1 MAKFVHNK
9 SDAVILCRTKNGK
22 KAITFKNAT
31 TDKMTGA
38 VTFAGFTP
46 ISDDDLALLS
56 DAEKG
61 SVVFDRYSKR
71 GMLVVVDSIPAEYQ
85 TVADQLSAVT
95 GELASAKEEI
105 EALKADLARALASDK
120 AGEVKE
126 LTKENEA
133 LKARLSSVTE
143 ELTSVTSALEA
154 AKAAEDSMAVEIVSL
169 KEELEAVKT
178 ELESTQVELAKATTP
193 VTDK

>member
-9 SDAVILCRTKNGK
+9 SDAVILCRTKDGK

-38 VTFAGFTP
+38 ITFAGFTP

-95 GELASAKEEI
+95 DELVAAKEEI
-105 EALKADLARALASDK
+105 KALKGKLEEVLSSDRKDELAEAK
-120 AGEVKE
+120 
-126 LTKENEA
+126 KENEA
-133 LKARLSSVTE
+133 LDARLSSVTE

-154 AKAAEDSMAVEIVSL
+154 AK
-169 KEELEAVKT
+169 T
-178 ELESTQVELAKATTP
+178 ELEKTQAELAKATTP